1 MTSSSRSRRQPVL
14 AALWL
19 VGAGTALVAPGPAQ
33 EPVASRLL
41 RFAPLAPGAPAP
53 TVSPRE
59 QQGPEAA
66 DEFAVARDEMV
77 RAQIA
82 ARGIDQG
89 SVLQAMRTVPRH
101 LFVPEELQAAAYADH
116 PLAIGQGQTI
126 SQPYVV
132 ALMTQLLE
140 LRGGEKILEIGTGSG
155 YHAAVMSRIAGSI
168 YSVEIIPEL
177 ARRARRTLEQIG
189 YDNVHV
195 RHGDGYQGWPEE
207 APFDAIVLTAA
218 PEQIP
223 PPLLDQLK
231 VGGRMVAPVGGFF
244 QELKLI
250 VKHDDGIETRSVE
263 AVRFVPM
270 TGKAQEPPR

>member
-1 MTSSSRSRRQPVL
+1 MARALLRRSL
-14 AALWL
+14 AGRAIALA
-19 VGAGTALVAPGPAQ
+19 GAAAVASALLGQ
-33 EPVASRLL
+33 EPIQSRLL
-41 RFAPLAPGAPAP
+41 RFAPLAPGAPSSN
-53 TVSPRE
+53 VSHFEP
-59 QQGPEAA
+59 QGPAT
-66 DEFAVARDEMV
+66 RDEYAASREAMV
-77 RAQIA
+77 RTQIA
-82 ARGIDQG
+82 ARGVSQPK
-89 SVLQAMRTVPRH
+89 VLEAMRVVPRH
-101 LFVPEELQAAAYADH
+101 LFVPEEDRAAAYADH
-116 PLAIGQGQTI
+116 PLAIGEGQTI

-132 ALMTQLLE
+132 ALMTELLE

-177 ARRARRTLEQIG
+177 ARRARRTLDEIG
-189 YDNVHV
+189 YTNVHV
-195 RHGDGYQGWPEE
+195 RQGDGYQGWPEE

-231 VGGRMVAPVGGFF
+231 IGGRMVAPVGGFF

-250 VKHDDGIETRSVE
+250 LKHEDGIETRSVE

>member
-1 MTSSSRSRRQPVL
+1 MTSRI
-14 AALWL
+14 
-19 VGAGTALVAPGPAQ
+19 
-33 EPVASRLL
+33 L
-41 RFAPLAPGAPAP
+41 RYAPLAPGAPP
-53 TVSPRE
+53 STVNSSAQRL
-59 QQGPEAA
+59 ASA
-66 DEFAVARDEMV
+66 DEYTAARENMV
-77 RAQIA
+77 RSQIE
-82 ARGIDQG
+82 ARGIVQPT
-89 SVLQAMRTVPRH
+89 VLQAMRSVPRH
-101 LFVPEELQAAAYADH
+101 LFVPEDHRPAAYADH
-116 PLAIGQGQTI
+116 PLAIGEGQTI

-155 YHAAVMSRIAGSI
+155 YHAAVMSRIAGSV

-177 ARRARRTLEQIG
+177 ARRARRTLDQIG

-195 RHGDGYQGWPEE
+195 RQGDGYQGWPEE

-218 PEQIP
+218 PEVIP

-231 VGGRMVAPVGGFF
+231 IGGRMVAPVGGFF

-250 VKHDDGIETRSVE
+250 VKVEDGIETRTVE

>member
-1 MTSSSRSRRQPVL
+1 MATVLSRRTL
-14 AALWL
+14 AIRAIALL
-19 VGAGTALVAPGPAQ
+19 GSATAAWPLWSQ
-33 EPVASRLL
+33 EPITSRLL
-41 RFAPLAPGAPAP
+41 RVAPLAPGAPRP
-53 TVSPRE
+53 TVSPFESKAPTTR
-59 QQGPEAA
+59 
-66 DEFAVARDEMV
+66 DEFAASREAMV
-77 RAQIA
+77 RDQIA
-82 ARGIDQG
+82 ARGVSQPK
-89 SVLQAMRTVPRH
+89 VLEAMRVVPRH
-101 LFVPEELQAAAYADH
+101 LFVPVEDRGAAYADY
-116 PLAIGQGQTI
+116 PLAIGEGQTI

-132 ALMTQLLE
+132 ALMTELLE

-155 YHAAVMSRIAGSI
+155 YHAAVMSRIADDI

-177 ARRARRTLEQIG
+177 ARRAARTLEGIG

-195 RHGDGYQGWPEE
+195 RQGDGYQGWPEH

-250 VKHDDGIETRSVE
+250 VKHHDGIETRSVE

>member
-1 MTSSSRSRRQPVL
+1 MARVFTRRWAVTSTFALACGIGAIAPAGRAQESVSSRI
-14 AALWL
+14 
-19 VGAGTALVAPGPAQ
+19 
-33 EPVASRLL
+33 L
-41 RFAPLAPGAPAP
+41 RLAPSGAPNAVSTFEPQGSP
-53 TVSPRE
+53 TR
-59 QQGPEAA
+59 
-66 DEFAVARDEMV
+66 DEFAAARSEMV
-77 RAQIA
+77 RSQIE
-82 ARGIDQG
+82 ARGIAQ
-89 SVLQAMRTVPRH
+89 STVLQAMRTVPRH
-101 LFVPEELQAAAYADH
+101 LFVPDEHRAASYADH
-116 PLAIGQGQTI
+116 PLAIGEGQTI

-155 YHAAVMSRIAGSI
+155 YHAAVMSRIAGSV

-177 ARRARRTLEQIG
+177 ARRARRTLDQIG

-218 PEQIP
+218 PEEIP

-250 VKHDDGIETRSVE
+250 VKHDDGIETRTVE

-270 TGKAQEPPR
+270 TGKAQEPPP

>member
-1 MTSSSRSRRQPVL
+1 MATVRSRCSL
-14 AALWL
+14 AIRAIALL
-19 VGAGTALVAPGPAQ
+19 GAATAAAQLWSQ
-33 EPVASRLL
+33 EPITSRLL
-41 RFAPLAPGAPAP
+41 RVAPLAPGAPRP
-53 TVSPRE
+53 TVSPFESKAPATR
-59 QQGPEAA
+59 
-66 DEFAVARDEMV
+66 DEFAASREAMV
-77 RAQIA
+77 RDQIA
-82 ARGIDQG
+82 ARGVSQPK
-89 SVLQAMRTVPRH
+89 VLEAMRVVPRH
-101 LFVPEELQAAAYADH
+101 LFVPVEDRGAAYADY
-116 PLAIGQGQTI
+116 PLAIGEGQTI

-132 ALMTQLLE
+132 ALMTELLE

-155 YHAAVMSRIAGSI
+155 YHAAVMSRIADDI

-177 ARRARRTLEQIG
+177 ARRAARTLEAIG

-195 RHGDGYQGWPEE
+195 RQGDGYQGWPEH

-250 VKHDDGIETRSVE
+250 VKHHDGIETRSVE